1 VGVAPPTGP
10 GTGPPPT
17 RQAGGGHLE
26 PEEFERWYG
35 GLDPLDPT
43 TIGAF
48 MDGFDRPWWV
58 IGGWSIQAFTGVP
71 RPHEDLD
78 VSILACDA
86 EAFRVF
92 LGDRWTAW
100 NVDEGW
106 LRALVEPLPG
116 LAPDSQIWVRRD
128 ARSPWILDLP
138 LTPDTDGRWTNKRD
152 PSHTEELDDVTWVA
166 PDGLRYARPEV
177 SLMFKAAQ
185 ARAKDRRDA
194 EVTIP
199 MLDAAARRW
208 LRAAVARLDARH
220 PWLET
225 L

>member
-1 VGVAPPTGP
+1 VGVAPPTGS

-17 RQAGGGHLE
+17 PHAGGGHLE

-100 NVDEGW
+100 NVDE
-106 LRALVEPLPG
+106 
-116 LAPDSQIWVRRD
+116 
-128 ARSPWILDLP
+128 
-138 LTPDTDGRWTNKRD
+138 DTDGRWTNKRD

-208 LRAAVARLDARH
+208 LSAAVARLDARH